1 LPSAIWNVLERLG
14 SDPKALISEKGMAG
28 KRYCEEEFSKQQSLN
43 FHLNAY
49 EIAYERRNLKN

>member
-1 LPSAIWNVLERLG
+1 LPSAIWNVLKRLG

-28 KRYCEEEFSKQQSLN
+28 KRYCEEKFSKQQSLN

-49 EIAYERRNLKN
+49 EIAPKRENSKN